1 MTYTYCKKVIT
12 NGNYGTKEDMMI
24 KLDVFLLNNRITQ
37 EQYTELVALLESKE
51 V

>member
-12 NGNYGTKEDMMI
+12 NGNYGTKEDMLI

-37 EQYTELVALLESKE
+37 EQYNELVALLESKE
-51 V
+51 A